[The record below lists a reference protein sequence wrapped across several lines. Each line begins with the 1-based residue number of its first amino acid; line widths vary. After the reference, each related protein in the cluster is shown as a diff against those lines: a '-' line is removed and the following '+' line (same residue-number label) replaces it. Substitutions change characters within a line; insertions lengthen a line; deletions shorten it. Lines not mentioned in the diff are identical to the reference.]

1 MAKRRELSLVF
12 AETHPGDSARVLD
25 RLTAEDAAAFFR
37 FLPVRL
43 GAPVLRQMLPLAAA
57 HCLQLLDD
65 EIAVALVRELDAQS
79 GAAILRHLSPAR
91 RDRLVGELPTA
102 SALAFRFLLGYPEDA
117 VGAWVQ
123 PHVLALPP
131 DMSVATALDH
141 LRQSSDSAGGFLYV
155 IDAGQRLLGAV
166 SVIEA
171 LRAGRG
177 ATLGQ
182 VMHPQ
187 RTALSAR
194 SSLRAARADA
204 AWREHH
210 SLPVVEHGQRLIGAL
225 EFAVLCQALERQD
238 AAPAGTPAAA
248 GGGVL
253 ATGLWTLFAGLLQ
266 ATVALLPGTPA
277 NGREGGRD
285 AR

>member
-12 AETHPGDSARVLD
+12 AETHPGESARVLD

-37 FLPVRL
+37 FLPARL
-43 GAPVLRQMLPLAAA
+43 VAPVLRQMLPLAAA
-57 HCLQLLDD
+57 HCLELLDD
-65 EIAVALVRELDAQS
+65 ETAAGLVRDLDAQS
-79 GAAILRHLSPAR
+79 GTAILRHLSAAR

-131 DMSVATALDH
+131 DMSISTALDH
-141 LRQSSDSAGGFLYV
+141 VRQSPEAGGEFLYV
-155 IDAGQRLLGAV
+155 IDTAQRLQGVV
-166 SVIEA
+166 SLIDA

-177 ATLGQ
+177 ATLAQ
-182 VMHPQ
+182 VMRP
-187 RTALSAR
+187 RRSTISAR
-194 SSLRAARADA
+194 ASLHAARAQA

-210 SLPVVEHGQRLIGAL
+210 TLPVVEHNQRFIGAL
-225 EFAVLCQALERQD
+225 DLATLCQALERQD
-238 AAPAGTPAAA
+238 GVTGPPTGFAA
-248 GGGVL
+248 GAALASGV
-253 ATGLWTLFAGLLQ
+253 WSLFAGLLQ
-266 ATVALLPGTPA
+266 AFTALLPGAPA
-277 NGREGGRD
+277 ANDRRHGD